1 MARTGTWLGEL
12 DVRRGPVGSAV
23 FSACGR
29 YRYELTRDLEA
40 PARLF
45 GEAEATRGTVCWVLA
60 NPSVAD
66 EAVLDTTLTRCAGY
80 SRAWGFSAMVVRNV
94 LAYRATDPKVVVAAA
109 RDGADVVG
117 PANDAY
123 LARREGIELVV
134 VGWGAFGLVA
144 ARAPRVVELLGR
156 KDLYCLGRNR
166 DGSPRH
172 PLYLPASAEL
182 EPFDPSARDGRA
194 KVAAAR
200 SRAHR

>member
-12 DVRRGPVGSAV
+12 DVRRGPAGSAV

-94 LAYRATDPKVVVAAA
+94 LA
-109 RDGADVVG
+109 
-117 PANDAY
+117 
-123 LARREGIELVV
+123 
-134 VGWGAFGLVA
+134 
-144 ARAPRVVELLGR
+144 
-156 KDLYCLGRNR
+156 
-166 DGSPRH
+166 
-172 PLYLPASAEL
+172 
-182 EPFDPSARDGRA
+182 
-194 KVAAAR
+194 
-200 SRAHR
+200 